1 MNPETQI
8 CASFHFLKRGV
19 AGHAYSMFWGNWC
32 INFSSGWLKLILR
45 ISTSMCWSHGLE
57 TNGEINNFQQRQT
70 KNCEAKKYFEVS
82 RSLREFG
89 RTEFPPTVLIL
100 KLENSN
106 QNLLTKSSRQT
117 LKRPWTQNRA
127 FTLVYLKTSFRG
139 YHIFN
144 YF

>member
-1 MNPETQI
+1 MQYLSHVYN
-8 CASFHFLKRGV
+8 R
-19 AGHAYSMFWGNWC
+19 
-32 INFSSGWLKLILR
+32 
-45 ISTSMCWSHGLE
+45 MCWSHGLE
-57 TNGEINNFQQRQT
+57 INGEINNSQQRQT

-117 LKRPWTQNRA
+117 LKRP
-127 FTLVYLKTSFRG
+127 
-139 YHIFN
+139 
-144 YF
+144 